1 MQRTPVELTAAE
13 QHRRATTFAELHRGP
28 GAFVLPNPWDAGTAR
43 ILAGLGYPALGT
55 TSGGLASRLGRR
67 DAARQVGLDEAV
79 DNVREIAEATGLPV
93 SADLENGYGDEPRDA
108 ADAVRAA
115 ALAGAVGG
123 SVEDATGRADDPIY
137 EHDRAVERIA
147 AAAEAARELPFRFT
161 LTARAENF
169 LHGRAD
175 LADTI
180 RRLRAYEEAG
190 ADVLYAPAL
199 PDADAIRAVCSAVTA
214 PVNVLAVGAAR
225 ALSVAELAE
234 LGVRRI
240 SLGSTLARAA
250 LSALVHES
258 REIASGTFPD
268 AAGVLSGADLAELFE
283 RG

>member
-1 MQRTPVELTAAE
+1 M
-13 QHRRATTFAELHRGP
+13 
-28 GAFVLPNPWDAGTAR
+28 
-43 ILAGLGYPALGT
+43 
-55 TSGGLASRLGRR
+55 
-67 DAARQVGLDEAV
+67 
-79 DNVREIAEATGLPV
+79 
-93 SADLENGYGDEPRDA
+93 
-108 ADAVRAA
+108 
-115 ALAGAVGG
+115 
-123 SVEDATGRADDPIY
+123 EDATGRADDPIY
-137 EHDRAVERIA
+137 DLDRAAERIA
-147 AAAEAARELPFRFT
+147 AAAAAARELPFPFT

-180 RRLRAYEEAG
+180 RRLQAYEEAG

-199 PDADAIRAVCSAVTA
+199 PDAEAIRAVCSAVTA

-250 LSALVHES
+250 LSALVHEA
-258 REIASGTFPD
+258 REIAAGTFPD
-268 AAGVLSGADLAELFE
+268 PAGVLSGADLAVLFD